1 MQYTAFGPLSGGFS
15 NNPPV
20 EVGLICERLTDLP
33 SAVGPGGAALR
44 ALASVGDGPGGARPA
59 QGRYP
64 SRAND
69 HGKANQCDTQRP
81 ADQASGLGSCDSC
94 HRLFLE

>member
-33 SAVGPGGAALR
+33 SAVGPGGAR
-44 ALASVGDGPGGARPA
+44 PSGVGIGW
-59 QGRYP
+59 
-64 SRAND
+64 
-69 HGKANQCDTQRP
+69 
-81 ADQASGLGSCDSC
+81 
-94 HRLFLE
+94 

>member
-33 SAVGPGGAALR
+33 SAVGPGGARGGPVKAGALFPESEVMHHSCR
-44 ALASVGDGPGGARPA
+44 NGT
-59 QGRYP
+59 
-64 SRAND
+64 SRN
-69 HGKANQCDTQRP
+69 NVTP
-81 ADQASGLGSCDSC
+81 TSN
-94 HRLFLE
+94 

>member
-1 MQYTAFGPLSGGFS
+1 
-15 NNPPV
+15 V
-20 EVGLICERLTDLP
+20 EGHFLDKAC
-33 SAVGPGGAALR
+33 
-44 ALASVGDGPGGARPA
+44 

-81 ADQASGLGSCDSC
+81 ADQAITSISACSGHLLPPSPPTEQATASKDQAGKASTGDGTGDGGGGNAEIGYSNPD
-94 HRLFLE
+94 ES